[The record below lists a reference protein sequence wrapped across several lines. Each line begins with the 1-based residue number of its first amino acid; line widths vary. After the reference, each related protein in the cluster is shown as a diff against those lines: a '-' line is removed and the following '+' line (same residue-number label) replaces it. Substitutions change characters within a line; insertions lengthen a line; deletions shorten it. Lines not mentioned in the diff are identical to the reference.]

1 MRVRVGQI
9 SAHCEQ
15 CGCRDFQPT
24 LGEPSCPTEL
34 ACFNCGLS
42 ITRRAL
48 LTQIA
53 DETVRR
59 AQAFLDASR
68 RLRTPPSR

>member
-1 MRVRVGQI
+1 MRVRVGRI
-9 SAHCEQ
+9 SAHCEM
-15 CGCRDFQPT
+15 CGCEDFQPT

-42 ITRRAL
+42 TSRRAL
-48 LTQIA
+48 LMQVS

-59 AQAFLDASR
+59 AQVFLEAVRKAR
-68 RLRTPPSR
+68 R

>member
-15 CGCRDFQPT
+15 CGCEDFQPT
-24 LGEPSCPTEL
+24 LGEPSCAADP

-42 ITRRAL
+42 STRMAL
-48 LTQIA
+48 LTQIS
-53 DETVRR
+53 DESVRR
-59 AQAFLDASR
+59 AQALLDASR
-68 RLRTPPSR
+68 KARQ

>member
-1 MRVRVGQI
+1 MRVRVGYI

-15 CGCRDFQPT
+15 CGCEDFQPT
-24 LGEPSCPTEL
+24 LGEPSCPTEV

-42 ITRRAL
+42 TTRRAL
-48 LTQIA
+48 LMQIS

-59 AQAFLDASR
+59 AQTFLDAARKVR
-68 RLRTPPSR
+68 R